1 MPPAR
6 TSAGVAREVGGIG
19 GVVVAPSA
27 VQFIIMAVLLLPVSN
42 IGDEAAIQ
50 HYYKYSN
57 TQYKPGG
64 TAAG

>member
-1 MPPAR
+1 
-6 TSAGVAREVGGIG
+6 
-19 GVVVAPSA
+19 
-27 VQFIIMAVLLLPVSN
+27 MAVLLLPVSN